1 MIEDGQARSV
11 SPWLGR
17 HRAQFRLGLRITVA
31 SLATFALARLLG
43 FTQSTWAVLTAL
55 IVMQASVGGSLK
67 ATADRFVG
75 SLGGAVWGVAVSLAV
90 PHEGPLSLGVA
101 LAVGVAPLAVVAAI
115 RPAYRVAPV
124 TAIILLLGPSGAA
137 PGAVTSAVQRM
148 LEIGLGSLVA
158 LAVALLVLPERAH
171 GHLAKAAGG
180 ALDLMARLTLRL
192 AEAVGGSHDGAAI
205 RTLHDAIRGAIGQA
219 ETAAAEALRERRSY
233 LAAGP
238 DPEPLCR
245 TLRRLR
251 NGLSTIGHA
260 VAEPLPGPAR
270 KMLDA
275 PAKSAL
281 AAAAELMRAAG
292 SALTARL
299 PPPSPR
305 GLEEAVA
312 VFEASVAGLRRSG
325 LTRDL
330 ADDALGRVFALAF
343 SLEQLRQNLADL
355 IDRAAEMA

>member
-1 MIEDGQARSV
+1 MNKDADAR
-11 SPWLGR
+11 PAGAWLGR

-31 SLATFALARLLG
+31 SLATFVLAHLLG
-43 FTQSTWAVLTAL
+43 LAQSSWAVLTAL

-90 PHEGPLSLGVA
+90 PHADPVSLGFA
-101 LAVGVAPLAVVAAI
+101 LAAGVAPLAVVAAL

-124 TAIILLLGPSGAA
+124 TAIILLLGPSGHAA
-137 PGAVTSAVQRM
+137 DPLASAVQRM

-158 LAVALLVLPERAH
+158 LTVALTVLPERAH
-171 GHLAKAAGG
+171 GHLARAAGESL
-180 ALDLMARLTLRL
+180 ALMARLTALL
-192 AEAVGGSHDGAAI
+192 ADAVTGLYDAAAVQA
-205 RTLHDAIRGAIGQA
+205 LHDAIRGAIGRA
-219 ETAAAEALRERRSY
+219 ETAAAEAGRERRSY

-251 NGLSTIGHA
+251 NGLSSIGHA
-260 VAEPLPGPAR
+260 VAEPLPEPTR
-270 KMLDA
+270 ERLDP
-275 PAKSAL
+275 PAKGAL
-281 AAAAELMRAAG
+281 AAAAELMAAAG
-292 SALTARL
+292 SALSARL
-299 PPPSPR
+299 APPSPR
-305 GLEEAVA
+305 GLEAAVA
-312 VFEASVAGLRRSG
+312 TFEAAVTALRRSG

-343 SLEQLRQNLADL
+343 ALDQLRQNLTDL

>member
-1 MIEDGQARSV
+1 MTQAAKARSV
-11 SPWLGR
+11 GPRLGR

-90 PHEGPLSLGVA
+90 PHEGPVSLGVA
-101 LAVGVAPLAVVAAI
+101 LTVGVLPLAVVAAI
-115 RPAYRVAPV
+115 RPTYRVAPV
-124 TAIILLLGPSGAA
+124 TAIILLLGPTGAA

-171 GHLAKAAGG
+171 GHLAKAAGE
-180 ALDLMARLTLRL
+180 ALGLMARLTLLL
-192 AEAVGGSHDGAAI
+192 ADSVGGSHDGDAI
-205 RTLHDAIRGAIGQA
+205 RAAHDAIRGAIGQA

-233 LAAGP
+233 LTAGP

-251 NGLSTIGHA
+251 NGLATIGHA
-260 VAEPLPGPAR
+260 VAEPLPDSVR
-270 KMLDA
+270 QRLDA
-275 PAKSAL
+275 PAKGAL
-281 AAAAELMRAAG
+281 VAAAELMTAAG
-292 SALTARL
+292 VALSARL

-312 VFEASVAGLRRSG
+312 AFEAAVTGLRRSG

-330 ADDALGRVFALAF
+330 ADEALGRVFALAF
-343 SLEQLRQNLADL
+343 ALEVLRQNLADM
-355 IDRAAEMA
+355 IDRAAEMV